1 MHPFSPGGKTRAM
14 RSAETPEAAVL
25 VRPAT
30 EDELDLLVEQTWSV
44 AAEGRFIG
52 AEVPFDRARRRA
64 RLGELLGAET
74 STVLVADTC
83 AAGGPGVVGHLTVSV
98 APYGVAD
105 IGMLLQAGW
114 RGRGIGRAL
123 LDAAI
128 AWATS
133 AGAHKMSLEVWPDN
147 AAAIALYERAG
158 FVVEGRKAK
167 HYRRRNDELWDS
179 ILMGRPLP

>member
-1 MHPFSPGGKTRAM
+1 MPSDDKPGAGA
-14 RSAETPEAAVL
+14 L
-25 VRPAT
+25 VRPAA

-52 AEVPFDRARRRA
+52 AEVPFDRPRRRA
-64 RLGELLGAET
+64 RLAELLAGGD
-74 STVLVADTC
+74 STVLVADTSP
-83 AAGGPGVVGHLTVSV
+83 AGGPGVVGYLSVSV

-105 IGMLLQAGW
+105 IAMLLQAGW

-128 AWATS
+128 AWASS

-158 FVVEGRKAK
+158 FVVEGRKAR
-167 HYRRRNDELWDS
+167 HYRRRNGELWDS
-179 ILMGRPLP
+179 VLMGRPLS